1 MKTINHNDREGI
13 LTDPVQLAGD
23 LVQCKEGTM
32 NKINE
37 KFQQL
42 DAMNDEIK
50 TLAKMLDVI
59 QDRTDLMFDEPDE
72 NGAMVFNGNIMY
84 DLDDN
89 GNPTEN
95 AVLMDKIE
103 ALAQEVLITAD
114 GHPDYKSIQ
123 DMKKYGYKV
132 YAGERDSFG
141 WLTGCIQKGNGPIF
155 VFG

>member
-13 LTDPVQLAGD
+13 LNDLVQLAGD

-42 DAMNDEIK
+42 DAMEDKIK
-50 TLAKMLDVI
+50 TLVEMLDSI
-59 QDRTDLMFDEPDE
+59 QDRTDLMFDESDE
-72 NGAMVFNGNIMY
+72 NGAMMFNGNIVY

-89 GNPTEN
+89 GDPTEN

-103 ALAQEVLITAD
+103 TLAQEVLIAAD

-123 DMKKYGYKV
+123 DMKKYGYEV

-141 WLTGCIQKGNGPIF
+141 WLIGCIQKGNGPIF